1 MQFFWVNLGATH
13 KEAKNGNFLWA
24 PRSSR
29 SKHGKEQFRVHWD
42 NVAKVQNGDL
52 IFCYHD
58 NYIRGVATAQGN
70 SYIAERP
77 PRQSFKEWQNEGYRV
92 DISYNELKRPMRSDD
107 IAEIYMARYDSRTEP
122 RLFNRASGITQIYM
136 ASLPADAGQFLLD
149 QAGIFFDYEDRIID
163 SGSPQKVSS
172 TSRTALIEA
181 RVGQGAF
188 RSGLLGRWNGKC
200 ALTGLQNPNMLVA
213 SHIHAW
219 SLADNEERLD
229 TDNGLLLAAHID
241 RLFDSGLISFSQN
254 GDLLI
259 SEKLMERERYILRLD
274 EFTKISHLSDGNRRY
289 LAKHRE
295 RFSFS

>member
-13 KEAKNGNFLWA
+13 KEAKNGQFLWA

-29 SKHGKEQFRVHWD
+29 SKHGKEQFRTHWD
-42 NVAKVQNGDL
+42 NVAKVQTGDL

-58 NYIRGVATAQGN
+58 NYIRGIATARGK

-77 PRQSFKEWQNEGYRV
+77 PRPSFKEWQNEGHRV

-107 IAEIYMARYDSRTEP
+107 IAEIYMARFDARTEP
-122 RLFNRASGITQIYM
+122 RLFNNVSGINQIYM
-136 ASLPADAGQFLLD
+136 ASLPADAGQFLLE
-149 QAGIFFDYEDRIID
+149 QAGIFVDYENRIID
-163 SGSPQKVSS
+163 AGSPQKISN
-172 TSRTALIEA
+172 TTRTALIEA

-188 RSGLLGRWNGKC
+188 RSGLLSRWNSKC
-200 ALTGLQNPNMLVA
+200 ALTGLQSPSLLVA

-219 SLADNEERLD
+219 SLADNAERLD
-229 TDNGLLLAAHID
+229 IDNGLLLAAHID

-254 GDLLI
+254 GDVLI
-259 SEKLMERERYILRLD
+259 SDKLKEQERYILRLD
-274 EFTKISHLSDGNRRY
+274 EFTKIDQLSDGNRRY